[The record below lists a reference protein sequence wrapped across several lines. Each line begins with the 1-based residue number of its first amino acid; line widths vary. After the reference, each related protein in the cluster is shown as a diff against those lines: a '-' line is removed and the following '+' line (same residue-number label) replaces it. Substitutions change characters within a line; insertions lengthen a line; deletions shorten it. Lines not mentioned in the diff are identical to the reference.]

1 VKRWDPTQK
10 MTRDNHPHLQG
21 DKVQVTPPGSPFAPH
36 YWILYEYQPD
46 ITKERWMEGMAN
58 GTWRRYDDPMEM
70 MRNTGS
76 TGFRQDQV
84 LFWTIMSETGGA
96 DPAQWTSEHFKAA
109 YNRMV
114 NTWFLTIQE
123 MKQNAP
129 KGTIMAWFGVT
140 LVENE
145 LTKQGCYNWWGENLA
160 LCIASGTEPFG
171 MAHYFPPD
179 RLWGDPRTIREQ
191 PGDHHLGM
199 NVHGNIPIYVPPG
212 VSAEEA
218 LLQPNESLRQCES
231 CGNKGHLKKQC
242 AYLIHTHRTS
252 RYGKSPQLP
261 LGWQPMVKWSD
272 SDPTRYASW
281 HQRKRARALL
291 DTTQSM
297 RINWHDSKASS
308 DYLTIAVANRQTQ
321 MLQYE
326 PLTSPRRE
334 ERIPLEKINEYG
346 PSPKRLKEHAA
357 AVAASNNAR
366 IQKEPQSNE
375 SRQQPKIQRS
385 VVYRNPQISQDSR
398 KRKVLLRFRQIQKDI
413 PRDILGTANKIYTD
427 GCSFEAMTGWFKKCS
442 KKGRRPIRALRR
454 LYYVDEDQYEP
465 SFCTS
470 LLNVCESLTVE
481 EVPAILSVLALYSD
495 VFAVIQKGYQGSE
508 IDERERVYMPEIK
521 HNVKQCRILKIRYSV
536 MAILGDD
543 KLFDALNQ
551 CNHLPHFNVEKTK
564 CLNKADFAIEKWVE
578 LIEHCHLTSN
588 SIINESGKKLMRE
601 LFGTNVMFQNESVKG
616 INPRLTF
623 LREYRE

>member
-1 VKRWDPTQK
+1 
-10 MTRDNHPHLQG
+10 
-21 DKVQVTPPGSPFAPH
+21 
-36 YWILYEYQPD
+36 
-46 ITKERWMEGMAN
+46 
-58 GTWRRYDDPMEM
+58 
-70 MRNTGS
+70 
-76 TGFRQDQV
+76 
-84 LFWTIMSETGGA
+84 
-96 DPAQWTSEHFKAA
+96 
-109 YNRMV
+109 
-114 NTWFLTIQE
+114 
-123 MKQNAP
+123 
-129 KGTIMAWFGVT
+129 
-140 LVENE
+140 
-145 LTKQGCYNWWGENLA
+145 
-160 LCIASGTEPFG
+160 
-171 MAHYFPPD
+171 
-179 RLWGDPRTIREQ
+179 
-191 PGDHHLGM
+191 
-199 NVHGNIPIYVPPG
+199 
-212 VSAEEA
+212 
-218 LLQPNESLRQCES
+218 
-231 CGNKGHLKKQC
+231 
-242 AYLIHTHRTS
+242 
-252 RYGKSPQLP
+252 
-261 LGWQPMVKWSD
+261 
-272 SDPTRYASW
+272 
-281 HQRKRARALL
+281 
-291 DTTQSM
+291 M

-346 PSPKRLKEHAA
+346 PSPKRLKEHAS

-385 VVYRNPQISQDSR
+385 VGYRNPQISQDSR

-616 INPRLTF
+616 INPRAHF
-623 LREYRE
+623 LARVPGMKMDMRSTGTLPEDYCDKMKRRIQRTYGFHHRDIYVRKYESKYVNRETHPKEYQFARQLIKISIKQNLFRDPALRSDLDIETMRLYLHWNIKNENISLILYPFRQQKRKGNKNYNAALYNAQYLMKELIVRAPISSFEAPMNPDYHYRMIVDDDGELVTVAKRKVDDDSSSDHDDDHAKKEEAEDEDDERDGDGHGDQRMTDQSTESTDPTLNQTYFIGGHMEVIAAHMRARYATIYNDADAQNRNDVETSQGLQAWMVTY